1 MHVTDNKKPPEVDS
15 LATDTS
21 EGLDSTECFDKR
33 LHRYSTAKHRALENL
48 DELDNTIP
56 SNPAHGVDIEKAHK
70 RMRKCGS
77 YLEFRQYYTVGE
89 TRLHKARFCCQPLLC
104 PLCAIRR
111 ASKTLGSYLDKYEH
125 IMAQKPFYRLSMVT
139 LTVKNGSDLPERF
152 QHLKK
157 SVDTIFSRRRDW
169 FKKGRGRTEF
179 KRVHGWVGTYEL
191 TNKGKGWHPHAHIM
205 VLHTSTFDYKAL
217 QAEWKD
223 ITGDSHVLN
232 VSPARNPD
240 NPAKDF
246 AEVFKYALKFS
257 DLTPEQNIYAWGFLK
272 GKRLL
277 FSGGDFRGVKIPEK
291 LTDDPLENL
300 PFIELFYQ
308 YTPHGYSLKQ
318 TAMHD
323 GKDYVR

>member
-1 MHVTDNKKPPEVDS
+1 MTTIDSKKPSEVGS
-15 LATDTS
+15 LATDNP
-21 EGLDSTECFDKR
+21 EGLESTEDFSKR
-33 LHRYSTAKHRALENL
+33 LHRYSTAKRRALENL
-48 DELDNTIP
+48 DELDHTIP
-56 SNPAHGVDIEKAHK
+56 SDPAHGVAIEKAHK

-111 ASKTLGSYLDKYEH
+111 ASKTLGNYLHRYEH
-125 IMAQKPFYRLSMVT
+125 ITAQKPFYRLSMVT
-139 LTVKNGSDLPERF
+139 LTVKNGSDLSERF
-152 QHLKK
+152 QHLQK
-157 SVDTIFSRRRDW
+157 SVQRLFKHRRDYLD
-169 FKKGRGRTEF
+169 KARGRTEF

-205 VLHTSTFDYKAL
+205 VLHTLTFDYKAL
-217 QAEWKD
+217 QAEWRD

-257 DLTPEQNIYAWGFLK
+257 DLTPEQNIYAWGVLK

-291 LTDDPLENL
+291 LTDDLLENL

-308 YTPHGYSLKQ
+308 YTQHGYSLRQ
-318 TAMHD
+318 TATHD
-323 GKDYVR
+323 GVDYTR